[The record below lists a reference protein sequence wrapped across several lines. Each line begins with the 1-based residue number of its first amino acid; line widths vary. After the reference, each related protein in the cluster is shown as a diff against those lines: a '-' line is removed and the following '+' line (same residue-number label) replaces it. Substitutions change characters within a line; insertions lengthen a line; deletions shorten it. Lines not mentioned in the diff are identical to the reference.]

1 MTQYRNNP
9 KYFINQDLIGV
20 NLYAKHK
27 YIQDWTEFKP
37 LGTVLDETK
46 YTLVVRSH
54 SGEVKQFIK
63 DQYFFQSELL
73 QSDGSIHVL
82 QFDGAKIVGR
92 PEQRIKLIRKTRRK
106 LR

>member
-1 MTQYRNNP
+1 MNKYRNNP

-20 NLYAKHK
+20 KLNAKHK
-27 YIQDWTEFKP
+27 YNSTWSEYRS
-37 LGTVLDETK
+37 LGIVLDETK
-46 YTLVVRSH
+46 YMLHIQPTT
-54 SGEVKQFIK
+54 GEIKQYVK
-63 DQYFFQSELL
+63 DQYIFQSKLP
-73 QSDGSIHVL
+73 QPDGSTIVL